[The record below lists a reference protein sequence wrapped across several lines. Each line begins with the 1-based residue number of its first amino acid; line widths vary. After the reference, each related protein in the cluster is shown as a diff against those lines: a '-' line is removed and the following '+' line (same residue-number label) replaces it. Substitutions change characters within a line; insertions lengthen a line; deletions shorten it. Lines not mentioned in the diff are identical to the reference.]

1 MSDEY
6 IDFDEDPRLQR
17 EQRDVP
23 TFRSEVRGYA
33 EELVQLYAGDEF
45 TCTID
50 ETVAGGFHVCVILD
64 LESANGAQKK
74 WALRVPM
81 PWRHADKALLDEKSK
96 SKIATMKCAPRL

>member
-1 MSDEY
+1 MSDDS

-23 TFRSEVRGYA
+23 TFGSEVRGYA
-33 EELVQLYAGDEF
+33 EELVQLYAGDGF

-64 LESANGAQKK
+64 FESADEAKQMGPACSY
-74 WALRVPM
+74 ALEARRQGVA
-81 PWRHADKALLDEKSK
+81 R
-96 SKIATMKCAPRL
+96 